1 MKSPLHF
8 FNPATDYAVPT
19 QTIQWK
25 ARRYAGFTLLE
36 LLVAITL
43 MGLVLVVLYS
53 GLRLGLSGW
62 DAGEQRAEATQQL
75 RLVQEFLRRQ
85 LTQSMTVYQFD
96 DQQNRMV
103 VFVGQADGI
112 EFVTPMLARLG
123 QAGLYRVRIEA
134 VDGRLWIR
142 WRPYLPSDPEAGEE
156 RERVLLEG
164 VSAVEWAYFGLE
176 QIDDPQPRWSNAWT
190 NPQGRPS
197 LVRLNLNLR
206 GEPWPDL
213 VVALVEG
220 PR

>member
-1 MKSPLHF
+1 M
-8 FNPATDYAVPT
+8 NRTRGRA
-19 QTIQWK
+19 IQWVSGN
-25 ARRYAGFTLLE
+25 RPQTGFTLLE

-43 MGLVLVVLYS
+43 MGLVLVVVYG

-62 DAGEQRAEATQQL
+62 DTGERRAEATQQL

-85 LTQSMTVYQFD
+85 LVQSMTVYQFD
-96 DQQNRMV
+96 DQQNRTV
-103 VFVGQADGI
+103 VFTGQADGI

-142 WRPYLPSDPEAGEE
+142 WRPYLPDDPAAGEE
-156 RERVLLEG
+156 RERVLLEE

-176 QIDDPQPRWSNAWT
+176 QIDDPQPRWSNVWT
-190 NPQGRPS
+190 NPQSRPL
-197 LVRLNLNLR
+197 LVRLNLKLQD
-206 GEPWPDL
+206 EPSPDL

-220 PR
+220 QR

>member
-1 MKSPLHF
+1 MSRTPGR
-8 FNPATDYAVPT
+8 A
-19 QTIQWK
+19 IQWISGN
-25 ARRYAGFTLLE
+25 RSGRQTGFTLLE

-43 MGLVLVVLYS
+43 MGLVLVVVYG

-62 DAGEQRAEATQQL
+62 DTGERRAEATQRL

-85 LTQSMTVYQFD
+85 LVQSMTVYQVD
-96 DQQNRMV
+96 DQQNRTV
-103 VFVGQADGI
+103 VFTGQVDGI

-142 WRPYLPSDPEAGEE
+142 WRPYLPDDPAAGEE
-156 RERVLLEG
+156 RDRVLLEG
-164 VSAVEWAYFGLE
+164 VSAIEWAYFGLE
-176 QIDDPQPRWSNAWT
+176 RFDDPRPRWSNVWT
-190 NPQGRPS
+190 NPQSRPL
-197 LVRLNLNLR
+197 LVRLNLKLQD
-206 GEPWPDL
+206 EPSPDL